1 MAIREGWNLVKTSSK
16 MSGEERRAAIIKA
29 VRGVFVAKGFNG
41 TTTRELAKAAGVSEA
56 LLFRH
61 FPSKEALYK
70 AIQFSCFKREG
81 AKMVERLEVL
91 PPSAETLVFL
101 VYHMACHLLSEREQD
116 EDERSFARLVL
127 HSLTDD
133 GEFARLGLQ
142 EGPTHWVQKIAA
154 CMKAA
159 VEAGEV
165 VDGHVY
171 PESGG
176 WFVQQ
181 LVAMVMFHIFPTKPA
196 IDFHMSREELIKQ
209 MVWFCLRGL
218 GLKDESIRRYFN
230 KKALTQFEKRFFPEM
245 A

>member
-1 MAIREGWNLVKTSSK
+1 MKTTTK
-16 MSGEERRAAIIKA
+16 MSGEERREAIIKA
-29 VRGVFVAKGFNG
+29 VRRVFVEKGFNG

-61 FPSKEALYK
+61 FPSKEALYR

-81 AKMVERLEVL
+81 AKMAERLEAI
-91 PPSAETLVFL
+91 PPSTETLVFL
-101 VYHMACHLLSEREQD
+101 VYHMTCHLLSERVQD

-142 EGPTHWVQKIAA
+142 EGPAHWVRKVAD
-154 CMKAA
+154 CVKAA
-159 VEAGEV
+159 ADAGEV
-165 VDGHVY
+165 VDGHIY

-176 WFVQQ
+176 WFIQQ
-181 LVAMVMFHIFPTKPA
+181 MVAMVMFHVFPQKPA
-196 IDFHMSREELIKQ
+196 IDFGLSREELIKQ
-209 MVWFCLRGL
+209 MVWFSLRGI
-218 GLKDESIRRYFN
+218 GLKDESIQRYFN
-230 KKALTQFEKRFFPEM
+230 KKALAQFEKRFFPEM

>member
-1 MAIREGWNLVKTSSK
+1 MKTSSK

-29 VRGVFVAKGFNG
+29 VRGVFVEKGFNG

-81 AKMVERLEVL
+81 AKMAERLEAL
-91 PPSAETLVFL
+91 PPSAEALVFL
-101 VYHMACHLLSEREQD
+101 VYHMTAHLLSERVQD

-142 EGPTHWVQKIAA
+142 EGPAHWVQKVAD

-159 VEAGEV
+159 ADAGEV
-165 VDGHVY
+165 LDGHVY

-176 WFVQQ
+176 WFIQQ
-181 LVAMVMFHIFPTKPA
+181 MVAMVMFHVLPVKPA
-196 IDFHMSREELIKQ
+196 IDFRLSREELIEQ
-209 MVWFCLRGL
+209 MVWFSLRGL
-218 GLKDESIRRYFN
+218 GLKDESILRYFN
-230 KKALTQFEKRFFPEM
+230 RKALDQFEKRFFPEM